1 MDVNTVAS
9 VVSAVCAVIGVA
21 IAAVGLSR
29 APALDEVSPQPPLS
43 ARALYAFLLISSG
56 WVLAVLSFLWI
67 MDPFGPIVTERE
79 DFQIAGI
86 MVSLPALLILRAGF
100 DLLHVSEPKQATRNN
115 VTQTAGRP

>member
-9 VVSAVCAVIGVA
+9 VVSAACAIIGVV

-29 APALDEVSPQPPLS
+29 APAPDAVGPQRPLS

-79 DFQIAGI
+79 YFQIEGI

-100 DLLHVSEPKQATRNN
+100 DLLHASDRKQATSNK
-115 VTQTAGRP
+115 VTR